1 MNVILTEWK
10 IVVKFLSNTD
20 MFWIT
25 IELLSGYGDMG
36 QVVFKTFVITYIDI
50 TILLMLGT
58 LY

>member
-1 MNVILTEWK
+1 
-10 IVVKFLSNTD
+10 
-20 MFWIT
+20 
-25 IELLSGYGDMG
+25 MG